1 MLSLAGARAAQA
13 TAGQSTEIFPAA
25 ALDKLGR
32 LKSMSG
38 QTVFTVI
45 VVLAV
50 LIWLA
55 QLVWLYMTSQEQR
68 LDPIRTVSG
77 AAIFFIAAAPVA
89 RMSPSIVDAVGGFWE
104 SLFSGISRR
113 GSGEPAYQTH
123 QPAHS
128 QAPARLLIDGNQH
141 ALSGQ
146 RIRLGRYPNNEIVI
160 DNSTVSA
167 YHAEII
173 QRPDGR
179 HEITDRDSRNG
190 TRVNGAI
197 VLSQVL
203 KDGDLITLG
212 GASMHYLAP
221 SVAEPQHAVP
231 AYEAEPEPAHS
242 YSEQER
248 YAPER

>member
-1 MLSLAGARAAQA
+1 
-13 TAGQSTEIFPAA
+13 
-25 ALDKLGR
+25 
-32 LKSMSG
+32 MSG
-38 QTVFTVI
+38 QAILTFIT
-45 VVLAV
+45 VLAV

-55 QLVWLYMTSQEQR
+55 QLAWLYKTSQDQR
-68 LDPIRTVSG
+68 MDPIRTVSG
-77 AAIFFIAAAPVA
+77 AAIFFVAAAPVA
-89 RMSPSIVDAVGGFWE
+89 KMSPSIVDRVGGVWE
-104 SLFSGISRR
+104 SVFSGLSRSNEQSPR
-113 GSGEPAYQTH
+113 LQEP
-123 QPAHS
+123 S
-128 QAPARLLIDGNQH
+128 QSQSPARLLIDGHQQ
-141 ALSGQ
+141 ALTTP

-167 YHAEII
+167 YHAEIT

-179 HEITDRDSRNG
+179 HEIADRDSRNG

-221 SVAEPQHAVP
+221 SFTDTRAPVVQQQPEQAP
-231 AYEAEPEPAHS
+231 AYAEPEP
-242 YSEQER
+242 

>member
-1 MLSLAGARAAQA
+1 MTGQA
-13 TAGQSTEIFPAA
+13 I
-25 ALDKLGR
+25 
-32 LKSMSG
+32 
-38 QTVFTVI
+38 FTVI

-50 LIWLA
+50 LAWLA
-55 QLVWLYMTSQEQR
+55 QLAWLYKVSQDQR
-68 LDPIRTVSG
+68 MDPIRTVSG
-77 AAIFFIAAAPVA
+77 AAIFFVAAAPVA
-89 RMSPSIVDAVGGFWE
+89 RMSPSIVDKVGGVWE
-104 SLFSGISRR
+104 SVFSGLSKND
-113 GSGEPAYQTH
+113 SGQRSSQDPVQI
-123 QPAHS
+123 
-128 QAPARLLIDGNQH
+128 QAPARLLIDGNQQ
-141 ALSGQ
+141 ALTTS
-146 RIRLGRYPNNEIVI
+146 RVRLGRYPNNEIVI

-197 VLSQVL
+197 VTSQLL

-221 SVAEPQHAVP
+221 SLSEPQPVAQSYQAEPAP
-231 AYEAEPEPAHS
+231 AQT

>member
-1 MLSLAGARAAQA
+1 MTGQA
-13 TAGQSTEIFPAA
+13 
-25 ALDKLGR
+25 
-32 LKSMSG
+32 
-38 QTVFTVI
+38 VFTFI
-45 VVLAV
+45 TVVAV

-55 QLVWLYMTSQEQR
+55 QLVWLYKASQERQM
-68 LDPIRTVSG
+68 DPIRTVSG
-77 AAIFFIAAAPVA
+77 AAIFFVAAAPIA
-89 RMSPSIVDAVGGFWE
+89 RLSPSVVDGVGGIWE
-104 SLFSGISRR
+104 SLFSSFSR
-113 GSGEPAYQTH
+113 GGDQQPAPYDAAQTH
-123 QPAHS
+123 S
-128 QAPARLLIDGNQH
+128 PARLLIDGNQQVL
-141 ALSGQ
+141 AGS
-146 RIRLGRYPNNEIVI
+146 RVRMGRYPNNEVVI

-197 VLSQVL
+197 VMSQVL

-221 SVAEPQHAVP
+221 SVTDTRP
-231 AYEAEPEPAHS
+231 ADPYQEPEPAAAGS
-242 YSEQER
+242 YSDP

>member
-1 MLSLAGARAAQA
+1 MN
-13 TAGQSTEIFPAA
+13 
-25 ALDKLGR
+25 
-32 LKSMSG
+32 G
-38 QTVFTVI
+38 QTVFTLI

-50 LIWLA
+50 LVWLA
-55 QLVWLYMTSQEQR
+55 QLVWLYKASLDHR

-77 AAIFFIAAAPVA
+77 AAIFFVAAAPVA
-89 RMSPSIVDAVGGFWE
+89 RMSPSIVDRIGGAWE
-104 SLFSGISRR
+104 SLFSGL
-113 GSGEPAYQTH
+113 SGNSNQQQQTSYEPAS
-123 QPAHS
+123 S
-128 QAPARLLIDGNQH
+128 QSPARLLIDGHQQ
-141 ALSGQ
+141 ALTGS
-146 RIRLGRYPNNEIVI
+146 RVRLGRYPNNEIVI

-179 HEITDRDSRNG
+179 HEIADRDSRNG

-221 SVAEPQHAVP
+221 SLNDPRANMAGREQEAAP
-231 AYEAEPEPAHS
+231 AAS
-242 YSEQER
+242 YSEVER
-248 YAPER
+248 YVPDR